1 MKLSLANNTNLAIHT
16 IIQLVWEQKVVSRA
30 DLSRLSGLSRSTITL
45 NVDTLLKQGILIE
58 ESTDGSHKRTR
69 TRVAINKKL
78 GIFVGIE
85 LDADCC
91 EVGICN
97 IMGSLLSLDCFSI
110 EYNTGPDQIF
120 EQLVTSIQQLRAT
133 QPDNQSTILGI
144 GVGLPTPVDF
154 QKGYAVHPAFMPG
167 WHHYPIGDKLCQ
179 VFGCPVF
186 VDNEV
191 NTMAFGEAYLNEK
204 YRGENLLFLKLGVG
218 IGAGMIVEGG
228 IYRGNSGM
236 SGNIGHIRV
245 DRRQELCQCGK
256 YGCLEAIAGGSAL
269 LKKAEKFAVSGT
281 SPYLQHVLDEKH
293 KISLQ
298 DLVDAIKQKDT
309 TIINLVNE
317 SATIVG
323 TMVGRLVMFFDPK
336 VLVVGGSLCD
346 FGPQYI
352 DYIRRAIIQEASP
365 WIQSDFD
372 VTVSR
377 FGDSI
382 GVIGSAMLSISMVLE
397 HGMILKKVSQ

>member
-1 MKLSLANNTNLAIHT
+1 MYIPQGTNSNLAIHT
-16 IIQLVWEQKVVSRA
+16 ILQLVWEQKTVSRA
-30 DLSRLSGLSRSTITL
+30 ELSRLSGLSRSTITL
-45 NVDTLLKQGILIE
+45 NVDTLLKQGILVE
-58 ESTDGSHKRTR
+58 KPSKGTSKSTR
-69 TRVAINKKL
+69 TQVSINKKL

-97 IMGSLLSLDCFSI
+97 IMGSLLSLDCFTI
-110 EYNTGPDQIF
+110 EYTMGPEQIF
-120 EQLVTSIQQLRAT
+120 EQLVTSITNLRST
-133 QPDNQSTILGI
+133 QPEGQNTILGI

-167 WHHYPIGDKLCQ
+167 WHHYPIGDNLSQ
-179 VFGCPVF
+179 AFACPVF

-191 NTMAFGEAYLNEK
+191 NTMAFGEACLNQK
-204 YRGENLLFLKLGVG
+204 YRGANLLFLKLGIG
-218 IGAGMIVEGG
+218 IGAGMIVEGH

-245 DRRQELCQCGK
+245 DNRQEPCQCGK
-256 YGCLEAIAGGSAL
+256 FGCLEAIAGGSAL
-269 LKKAEKFAVSGT
+269 LKKAKELAISGEST
-281 SPYLQHVLDEKH
+281 YLHQLWGERQSLNLQDMVAAIKH
-293 KISLQ
+293 K
-298 DLVDAIKQKDT
+298 DA

-317 SATIVG
+317 SATMVG

-336 VLVVGGSLCD
+336 VLVVGGALCD

-382 GVIGSAMLSISMVLE
+382 GVIGSAMLSISMVVQ
-397 HGMILKKVSQ
+397 HSMILEDSVR

>member
-1 MKLSLANNTNLAIHT
+1 MKIPVESNSNLAIHT
-16 IIQLVWEQKVVSRA
+16 IIQLVWEQQTVSRA
-30 DLSRLSGLSRSTITL
+30 ELSRLSGLSRSTITL
-45 NVDTLLKQGILIE
+45 NVDTLLRQGILIE
-58 ESTDGSHKRTR
+58 KPISEASKHARTQV
-69 TRVAINKKL
+69 TINKKL
-78 GIFVGIE
+78 GIFVGVE

-110 EYNTGPDQIF
+110 EYTMGPEQIYD
-120 EQLVTSIQQLRAT
+120 QLVISIRNLQST
-133 QPDNQSTILGI
+133 QPEDQNTILGI

-167 WHHYPIGDKLCQ
+167 WHHYPIGDKLSQ
-179 VFGCPVF
+179 VFDCPVF

-191 NTMAFGEAYLNEK
+191 NTMAFGEAYLNQK
-204 YRGENLLFLKLGVG
+204 YRGTNLLFLKLGVG
-218 IGAGMIVEGG
+218 IGAGLIVEGR

-245 DRRQELCQCGK
+245 DNRQEPCQCGK
-256 YGCLEAIAGGSAL
+256 SGCLEAIAGGSAL
-269 LKKAEKFAVSGT
+269 LKKAKELATTGA
-281 SPYLQHVLDEKH
+281 SPYLQKQLAENHALN
-293 KISLQ
+293 LQ
-298 DLVDAIKQKDT
+298 DLVAAIKHKDT
-309 TIINLVNE
+309 EIIKLINE
-317 SATIVG
+317 SATTVG
-323 TMVGRLVMFFDPK
+323 TMVGRLVIFFDPK

-382 GVIGSAMLSISMVLE
+382 GVIGSAMLSISMVLQ
-397 HGMILKKVSQ
+397 HGMILEKFTR

>member
-1 MKLSLANNTNLAIHT
+1 MNIPVESNSNLAIHT
-16 IIQLVWEQKVVSRA
+16 IIQLVWEQQTVSRA
-30 DLSRLSGLSRSTITL
+30 ELSRLSGLSRSTITL
-45 NVDTLLKQGILIE
+45 NVDTLLSQGILIE
-58 ESTDGSHKRTR
+58 KPTSEASKHARTQ
-69 TRVAINKKL
+69 VAINKKL
-78 GIFVGIE
+78 GIFVGVE

-110 EYNTGPDQIF
+110 EYTMGPEQIYD
-120 EQLVTSIQQLRAT
+120 QLVTSIRNLQST
-133 QPDNQSTILGI
+133 QPENQNTILGI

-167 WHHYPIGDKLCQ
+167 WHHYPIGDKLSQ
-179 VFGCPVF
+179 VFTCPVF

-191 NTMAFGEAYLNEK
+191 NTMAFGEAYLNKK
-204 YRGENLLFLKLGVG
+204 YRGTNLLFLKLGIG
-218 IGAGMIVEGG
+218 IGAGMIVEGS

-245 DRRQELCQCGK
+245 DNRKELCQCGK
-256 YGCLEAIAGGSAL
+256 PGCLEAIAGGNAL
-269 LKKAEKFAVSGT
+269 LKKANEMATNGA
-281 SPYLQHVLDEKH
+281 SPFLQQKLAENRVLKLHDLVAAIKH
-293 KISLQ
+293 K
-298 DLVDAIKQKDT
+298 DT
-309 TIINLVNE
+309 EIITLVNE
-317 SATIVG
+317 SATTVG

-336 VLVVGGSLCD
+336 VLVVGGALCD

-365 WIQSDFD
+365 WIRSDFD

-382 GVIGSAMLSISMVLE
+382 GVIGSAMLSISMVLQ
-397 HGMILKKVSQ
+397 HGMILEKFTR

>member
-1 MKLSLANNTNLAIHT
+1 MNIPVESNSNLAIHT
-16 IIQLVWEQKVVSRA
+16 IIQLVWEQQTVSRA
-30 DLSRLSGLSRSTITL
+30 ELSRLSGLSRSTITL
-45 NVDTLLKQGILIE
+45 NVDTLLSQGILIE
-58 ESTDGSHKRTR
+58 KPTSEASKHARTQ
-69 TRVAINKKL
+69 VAINKKL
-78 GIFVGIE
+78 GIFVGVE

-110 EYNTGPDQIF
+110 EYTMGPEQIYD
-120 EQLVTSIQQLRAT
+120 QLVTSIKNLQST
-133 QPDNQSTILGI
+133 QPENQNTILGI

-167 WHHYPIGDKLCQ
+167 WHHYPIGDKLSQ
-179 VFGCPVF
+179 VFTCPVF

-191 NTMAFGEAYLNEK
+191 NTMAFGEAYLNQK
-204 YRGENLLFLKLGVG
+204 YRGTNLLFLKLGVG
-218 IGAGMIVEGG
+218 IGAGMIVEGS

-245 DRRQELCQCGK
+245 DNRQEPCQCGK
-256 YGCLEAIAGGSAL
+256 SGCLEAIAGGNAL
-269 LKKAEKFAVSGT
+269 LKKANEMATNGA
-281 SPYLQHVLDEKH
+281 SPFLQQKLAENRVLKLH
-293 KISLQ
+293 
-298 DLVDAIKQKDT
+298 DLVAAIKYKDT
-309 TIINLVNE
+309 EIITLVNE
-317 SATIVG
+317 SATTVG

-336 VLVVGGSLCD
+336 VLVVGGALCD

-365 WIQSDFD
+365 WIKSDFD

-382 GVIGSAMLSISMVLE
+382 GVIGSAMLSISMVLQ
-397 HGMILKKVSQ
+397 HGMILEKFTR